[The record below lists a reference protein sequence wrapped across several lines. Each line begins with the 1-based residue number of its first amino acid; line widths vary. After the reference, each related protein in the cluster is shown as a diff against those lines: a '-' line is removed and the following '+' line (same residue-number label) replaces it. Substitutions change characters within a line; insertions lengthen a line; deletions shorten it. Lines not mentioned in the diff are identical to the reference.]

1 MAEVELTLFVSGASD
16 LSSRAIEYARRVCDA
31 GLGDRCL
38 LSIVDVHEDP
48 EAAVDSRVFA
58 TPTLVRTRPLPIRKL
73 VGDLSNADKVIR
85 ALELHVDDSPIA
97 LG

>member
-1 MAEVELTLFVSGASD
+1 MTEFELTLFVSGASD
-16 LSSRAIEYARRVCDA
+16 LSSRAIEDARRVCDA
-31 GLGDRCL
+31 DLGDRCR

-48 EAAVDSRVFA
+48 GAAVDFRVFA

-73 VGDLSNADKVIR
+73 VGDLSSADRVLR
-85 ALELHVDDSPIA
+85 ALEILVDDSPIA